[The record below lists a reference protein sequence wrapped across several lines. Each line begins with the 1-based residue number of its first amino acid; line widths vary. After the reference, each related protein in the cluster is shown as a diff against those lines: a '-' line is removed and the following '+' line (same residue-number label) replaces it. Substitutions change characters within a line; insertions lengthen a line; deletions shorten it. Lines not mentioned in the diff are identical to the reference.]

1 MKTIISPSILGGS
14 FSNMEKTIS
23 ELDISKAK
31 YIHFD
36 VMDGDFVPNLT
47 FGPQFISN
55 LRTKTKK
62 IFDVHLM
69 INRVNKFLDD
79 YIKAGSNIIT
89 FHYEINEDLNK
100 LIDKIK
106 QNRIKV
112 GIALKP
118 KTTCEEIKK
127 YLHLVDQVIIMTV
140 EPGFGGQAFLSNQV
154 NKIESISKYNYF
166 IETSIPSRPYILII
180 DQTFG
185 DLSIKYGGSNS
196 NNFDEMLKFAIE
208 KWPDHLLLIKI
219 HPDVIKKKKK
229 GCINH
234 CIICK
239 SRL

>member
-23 ELDISKAK
+23 ELDQSKAE

-140 EPGFGGQAFLSNQV
+140 EPGFGGQTFLSNQV
-154 NKIESISKYNYF
+154 NKIESISKYIRENNLNVDIEIDGGINY
-166 IETSIPSRPYILII
+166 ETGKLCVDAGANILVA
-180 DQTFG
+180 
-185 DLSIKYGGSNS
+185 GSFLFKQS
-196 NNFDEMLKFAIE
+196 S
-208 KWPDHLLLIKI
+208 LIMATNKLN
-219 HPDVIKKKKK
+219 DFF
-229 GCINH
+229 N
-234 CIICK
+234 
-239 SRL
+239 

>member
-23 ELDISKAK
+23 ELDQSKAE

-140 EPGFGGQAFLSNQV
+140 EPGFGGQTFLSDQV
-154 NKIESISKYNYF
+154 YKIESISKYIRENNLNVDIEIDGGINY
-166 IETSIPSRPYILII
+166 ETGKLCVDAGANILVA
-180 DQTFG
+180 
-185 DLSIKYGGSNS
+185 GSFLFKQS
-196 NNFDEMLKFAIE
+196 S
-208 KWPDHLLLIKI
+208 LIMATNKLN
-219 HPDVIKKKKK
+219 DFF
-229 GCINH
+229 N
-234 CIICK
+234 
-239 SRL
+239 

>member
-23 ELDISKAK
+23 ELDQSKAE

-55 LRTKTKK
+55 LRSKTKK
-62 IFDVHLM
+62 VFDVHLM

-140 EPGFGGQAFLSNQV
+140 EPGFGGQTFLSDQV
-154 NKIESISKYNYF
+154 YKIESISKYIRENNLNVDIEIDGGINY
-166 IETSIPSRPYILII
+166 ETGKLCVDAGANILVA
-180 DQTFG
+180 
-185 DLSIKYGGSNS
+185 GSFLFKQS
-196 NNFDEMLKFAIE
+196 S
-208 KWPDHLLLIKI
+208 LIMATNKLN
-219 HPDVIKKKKK
+219 DFF
-229 GCINH
+229 N
-234 CIICK
+234 
-239 SRL
+239 

>member
-23 ELDISKAK
+23 ELDQSKAE

-140 EPGFGGQAFLSNQV
+140 EPGFGGQTFLSDQV
-154 NKIESISKYNYF
+154 YKIESISKYIRENNLNVDIEIDGGVNY
-166 IETSIPSRPYILII
+166 ETGKLCVDAGANILVA
-180 DQTFG
+180 
-185 DLSIKYGGSNS
+185 GSFLFKQSSLTIATNKL
-196 NNFDEMLKFAIE
+196 NDFFN
-208 KWPDHLLLIKI
+208 
-219 HPDVIKKKKK
+219 
-229 GCINH
+229 
-234 CIICK
+234 
-239 SRL
+239 